1 MLLDGN
7 QRAGSDTKGLNVIS
21 QRSDCPKVRSMN
33 TSERTTAAIV
43 SLLYFVRMLGL
54 FSILPVFTLAASK
67 LYGDG
72 PMLIGLTLGIY
83 GLFQALLQV
92 PYGYLSDRFGRKPM
106 LIAGL
111 SIFIVGSLIAALAER
126 IEWVLVGRA
135 LQGSGAIA
143 GVLLAVL
150 ADGMRFE
157 YRARAMAMVGGS
169 IGLAFGASLVLG
181 PILYAFGGLQALFYL
196 AALTGALALLLVCF
210 VLPGAVNSIVDGAD
224 VDVDVDS
231 DGVGDAGVVPYRGQL
246 QMLNLSIF
254 MNHYLLMSSFLVIP
268 IMLSQFGVAIDDH
281 SVYYLGVLLGSFLLM
296 LPLVV
301 RWRGSLDIPVKI
313 LPAIAVMVVG
323 FVVLAW
329 SPTLPL
335 FVIALLVFF
344 VGFNYLE
351 ATLPALVSKVAP
363 SARRGSAMG
372 VYSASQFLGIF
383 AGGSVGGLLLA
394 LTDNAALLAVNAAL
408 LVLWAGVLMALQRG
422 STSSRLRAS

>member
-1 MLLDGN
+1 
-7 QRAGSDTKGLNVIS
+7 
-21 QRSDCPKVRSMN
+21 MN

-67 LYGDG
+67 LYGSG

-111 SIFIVGSLIAALAER
+111 SVFIVGSLVAALAER

-169 IGLAFGASLVLG
+169 IGLAFGGSLILG
-181 PILYAFGGLQALFYL
+181 PLLYAYGGLQALFFL

-210 VLPGAVNSIVDGAD
+210 VLPSAGSAMVDPAEGGD
-224 VDVDVDS
+224 VS
-231 DGVGDAGVVPYRGQL
+231 EAGVVSYRLQL

-268 IMLSQFGVAIDDH
+268 IMLKQFGVAIEDH
-281 SVYYLGVLLGSFLLM
+281 AVYYLCILLGSFVLM
-296 LPLVV
+296 LPLVI
-301 RWRGSLDIPVKI
+301 RWRGSADLLVKI

-323 FVVLAW
+323 FLVLAW
-329 SPTLPL
+329 SPTLML
-335 FVIALLVFF
+335 FVMALLVFF

-372 VYSASQFLGIF
+372 VYSSSQFLGIF
-383 AGGSVGGLLLA
+383 AGGSVGGVLIG
-394 LTDNAALLAVNAAL
+394 LTDITTLLVVNAAL
-408 LVLWAGVLMALQRG
+408 LILWAGLLMALQRR
-422 STSSRLRAS
+422 SNQPK

>member
-1 MLLDGN
+1 
-7 QRAGSDTKGLNVIS
+7 
-21 QRSDCPKVRSMN
+21 MN

-67 LYGDG
+67 LYGSG

-106 LIAGL
+106 LMTGL
-111 SIFIVGSLIAALAER
+111 TLFIIGSLVAALAER

-169 IGLAFGASLVLG
+169 IGLAFGGSLVLG
-181 PILYAFGGLQALFYL
+181 PLLYAFGGLQALFYL
-196 AALTGALALLLVCF
+196 AAVTGALALLLVIF
-210 VLPGAVNSIVDGAD
+210 VLPTSKIATVEAGKD
-224 VDVDVDS
+224 VS
-231 DGVGDAGVVPYRGQL
+231 PGEPGGVLHNPQL

-268 IMLSQFGVAIDDH
+268 ILLTQFGVAIDDH
-281 SVYYLGVLLGSFLLM
+281 ALYYLGILLGSFLLM
-296 LPLVV
+296 LPLVI
-301 RWRGSLDIPVKI
+301 RWRGSLDVLVKVM
-313 LPAIAVMVVG
+313 PAIAVIVVG
-323 FVVLAW
+323 FLVLAW
-329 SPTLPL
+329 SPTLAL
-335 FVIALLVFF
+335 FVAAVLVFF
-344 VGFNYLE
+344 VGFNYLA
-351 ATLPALVSKVAP
+351 ATLPALVSNVAP
-363 SARRGSAMG
+363 TERRGAAMG
-372 VYSASQFLGIF
+372 IYSASQFLGIF
-383 AGGSVGGLLLA
+383 AGGSVGGLLIA
-394 LTDNAALLAVNAAL
+394 LTDITTLLVVNAAL
-408 LVLWAGVLMALQRG
+408 SAIWAGILIALQRG
-422 STSSRLRAS
+422 SKQSRLQQS

>member
-1 MLLDGN
+1 
-7 QRAGSDTKGLNVIS
+7 
-21 QRSDCPKVRSMN
+21 MN

-67 LYGDG
+67 LYGSG

-106 LIAGL
+106 LMTGL
-111 SIFIVGSLIAALAER
+111 TLFIIGSLVAALAER

-169 IGLAFGASLVLG
+169 IGLAFGGSLVLG
-181 PILYAFGGLQALFYL
+181 PLLYAFGGLQALFYL
-196 AALTGALALLLVCF
+196 AAVTGALALLLVIF
-210 VLPGAVNSIVDGAD
+210 VLPTSKIATVEAGKD
-224 VDVDVDS
+224 VS
-231 DGVGDAGVVPYRGQL
+231 PGEPGGVLHNPQL

-268 IMLSQFGVAIDDH
+268 ILLTQFGVAIDDH
-281 SVYYLGVLLGSFLLM
+281 ALYYLGILLGSFLLM
-296 LPLVV
+296 LPLVI
-301 RWRGSLDIPVKI
+301 RWRGSLDVLVKVM
-313 LPAIAVMVVG
+313 PAIAVIVVG
-323 FVVLAW
+323 FLALAW
-329 SPTLPL
+329 SPTLAL
-335 FVIALLVFF
+335 FVAAVLVFF

-351 ATLPALVSKVAP
+351 ATLPALVSNVAP
-363 SARRGSAMG
+363 TERRGAAMG
-372 VYSASQFLGIF
+372 IYSASQFLGLF
-383 AGGSVGGLLLA
+383 AGGSVGGLLIA
-394 LTDNAALLAVNAAL
+394 LTDITTLLVVNAAL
-408 LVLWAGVLMALQRG
+408 SAIWAGILIALQRG
-422 STSSRLRAS
+422 SKRSRLQQS

>member
-1 MLLDGN
+1 
-7 QRAGSDTKGLNVIS
+7 
-21 QRSDCPKVRSMN
+21 MN

-67 LYGDG
+67 LYGSG

-106 LIAGL
+106 LMTGL
-111 SIFIVGSLIAALAER
+111 TLFIIGSLVAALAER

-169 IGLAFGASLVLG
+169 IGLAFGGSLVLG
-181 PILYAFGGLQALFYL
+181 PLLYAFGGLQALFYL
-196 AALTGALALLLVCF
+196 AAVTGALALLLVIF
-210 VLPGAVNSIVDGAD
+210 VLPTSKIATVEAGKD
-224 VDVDVDS
+224 VS
-231 DGVGDAGVVPYRGQL
+231 PGEPGGVLHNPQL

-268 IMLSQFGVAIDDH
+268 ILLTQFGVAIDDH
-281 SVYYLGVLLGSFLLM
+281 ALYYLGILLGSFLLM
-296 LPLVV
+296 LPLVI
-301 RWRGSLDIPVKI
+301 RWRGSLDVLVKVM
-313 LPAIAVMVVG
+313 PAIAVIVVG
-323 FVVLAW
+323 FLALAW
-329 SPTLPL
+329 SPTLAL
-335 FVIALLVFF
+335 FVAAVLVFF

-351 ATLPALVSKVAP
+351 ATLPALVSNVVP
-363 SARRGSAMG
+363 TERRGAAMG
-372 VYSASQFLGIF
+372 IYSASQFLGLF
-383 AGGSVGGLLLA
+383 AGGSVGGLLIA
-394 LTDNAALLAVNAAL
+394 LTDITTLLVVNAAL
-408 LVLWAGVLMALQRG
+408 SAIWAGILIALQRG
-422 STSSRLRAS
+422 SKRSRLQQS

>member
-1 MLLDGN
+1 
-7 QRAGSDTKGLNVIS
+7 
-21 QRSDCPKVRSMN
+21 MN

-67 LYGDG
+67 LYGSG

-106 LIAGL
+106 LMTGL
-111 SIFIVGSLIAALAER
+111 TLFIIGSLVAALAER

-169 IGLAFGASLVLG
+169 IGLAFGGSLVLG
-181 PILYAFGGLQALFYL
+181 PLLYAFGGLQALFYL
-196 AALTGALALLLVCF
+196 AAVTGALALLLVIF
-210 VLPGAVNSIVDGAD
+210 VLPTSKIATVEAGKD
-224 VDVDVDS
+224 VS
-231 DGVGDAGVVPYRGQL
+231 PGEPGGVLHNPQL

-268 IMLSQFGVAIDDH
+268 ILLTQFGVAIDDH
-281 SVYYLGVLLGSFLLM
+281 ALYYLGILLGSFLLM
-296 LPLVV
+296 LPLVI
-301 RWRGSLDIPVKI
+301 RWRGSLDVLVKVM
-313 LPAIAVMVVG
+313 PAIAVIVVG
-323 FVVLAW
+323 FLALAW
-329 SPTLPL
+329 SPTLAL
-335 FVIALLVFF
+335 FVAAVLVFF

-351 ATLPALVSKVAP
+351 ATLPALVSNVAP
-363 SARRGSAMG
+363 TERRGAAMG
-372 VYSASQFLGIF
+372 IYSASQFLGIF
-383 AGGSVGGLLLA
+383 AGGSVGGLLIA
-394 LTDNAALLAVNAAL
+394 LTDITTLLVVNAAL
-408 LVLWAGVLMALQRG
+408 SAIWAGILIALQRG
-422 STSSRLRAS
+422 SKQSRLQQS

>member
-1 MLLDGN
+1 
-7 QRAGSDTKGLNVIS
+7 
-21 QRSDCPKVRSMN
+21 MN

-67 LYGDG
+67 LYGSG
-72 PMLIGLTLGIY
+72 PILIGLTLGIY

-111 SIFIVGSLIAALAER
+111 SVFIAGSLVAALAER

-150 ADGMRFE
+150 AYGMRFE

-169 IGLAFGASLVLG
+169 IGLAFGGSLVLG
-181 PILYAFGGLQALFYL
+181 PLLYAYSGLQALFYL
-196 AALTGALALLLVCF
+196 AALTGTLALLLVCL
-210 VLPGAVNSIVDGAD
+210 VLPGASNLMVDPAEGDDASEAGA
-224 VDVDVDS
+224 VS
-231 DGVGDAGVVPYRGQL
+231 YRLQL

-268 IMLSQFGVAIDDH
+268 IMLSQFGVAIDEH
-281 SVYYLGVLLGSFLLM
+281 AVYYFCILLSSFLLM
-296 LPLVV
+296 LPLVI
-301 RWRGSLDIPVKI
+301 RWRGSLDILVKI
-313 LPAIAVMVVG
+313 LPAIAVMLVG
-323 FVVLAW
+323 FLVLAW
-329 SPTLPL
+329 SPTLTL
-335 FVIALLVFF
+335 FVVAVLVFF

-372 VYSASQFLGIF
+372 FYSSSQFLGIF
-383 AGGSVGGLLLA
+383 AGGSVGGVLIA
-394 LTDNAALLAVNAAL
+394 LTDITTLLTVNAAL
-408 LVLWAGVLMALQRG
+408 LMLWAGVLMVLQRG
-422 STSSRLRAS
+422 SNSPRSRAM

>member
-1 MLLDGN
+1 
-7 QRAGSDTKGLNVIS
+7 
-21 QRSDCPKVRSMN
+21 MN

-67 LYGDG
+67 LYGSG

-106 LIAGL
+106 LITGL
-111 SIFIVGSLIAALAER
+111 SVFIVGSLVAALAER

-169 IGLAFGASLVLG
+169 IGLAFGGSLILG
-181 PILYAFGGLQALFYL
+181 PLLYAYGGLQALFFL

-210 VLPGAVNSIVDGAD
+210 VLPSAGSAMVDPPEGG
-224 VDVDVDS
+224 
-231 DGVGDAGVVPYRGQL
+231 GVSEAGVVSYRLKL

-268 IMLSQFGVAIDDH
+268 IMLKQFGVAIEDH
-281 SVYYLGVLLGSFLLM
+281 AVYYLCILLGSFVLM
-296 LPLVV
+296 LPLVI
-301 RWRGSLDIPVKI
+301 RWRGSADLLVKI

-323 FVVLAW
+323 FLVLAW
-329 SPTLPL
+329 SPTLML

-351 ATLPALVSKVAP
+351 ATLPTLVSKVAP

-372 VYSASQFLGIF
+372 VYSSSQFLGIF
-383 AGGSVGGLLLA
+383 AGGSVGGVLIG
-394 LTDNAALLAVNAAL
+394 LTDITTLLVVNAAL
-408 LVLWAGVLMALQRG
+408 LILWAGLLMALQRG
-422 STSSRLRAS
+422 SNQPR

>member
-1 MLLDGN
+1 
-7 QRAGSDTKGLNVIS
+7 
-21 QRSDCPKVRSMN
+21 MN

-67 LYGDG
+67 LYGSG

-106 LIAGL
+106 LMTGL
-111 SIFIVGSLIAALAER
+111 TLFIIGSLVAALAER

-169 IGLAFGASLVLG
+169 IGLAFGGSLVLG
-181 PILYAFGGLQALFYL
+181 PLLYAFGGLQALFYL
-196 AALTGALALLLVCF
+196 AAVTGALALLLVIF
-210 VLPGAVNSIVDGAD
+210 VLPTSKIATVEAGKD
-224 VDVDVDS
+224 VS
-231 DGVGDAGVVPYRGQL
+231 PGEPGGVLHNPQL

-268 IMLSQFGVAIDDH
+268 ILLTQFGVAIDDH
-281 SVYYLGVLLGSFLLM
+281 ALYYLGILLGSFLLM
-296 LPLVV
+296 LPLVI
-301 RWRGSLDIPVKI
+301 RWRGSLDVLVKVM
-313 LPAIAVMVVG
+313 PAIAVIVVG
-323 FVVLAW
+323 FLVLAW
-329 SPTLPL
+329 SPTLAL
-335 FVIALLVFF
+335 FVAAVLVFF

-351 ATLPALVSKVAP
+351 ATLPALVSNVAP
-363 SARRGSAMG
+363 TERRGAAMG
-372 VYSASQFLGIF
+372 IYSASQFLGIF
-383 AGGSVGGLLLA
+383 AGGSVGGLLIA
-394 LTDNAALLAVNAAL
+394 LTDITTLLVVNAAL
-408 LVLWAGVLMALQRG
+408 SAIWAGILIALQRG
-422 STSSRLRAS
+422 SKRSRLQQS

>member
-1 MLLDGN
+1 
-7 QRAGSDTKGLNVIS
+7 
-21 QRSDCPKVRSMN
+21 MN

-67 LYGDG
+67 LYGSG

-106 LIAGL
+106 LMTGL
-111 SIFIVGSLIAALAER
+111 TLFIIGSLVAALAER

-169 IGLAFGASLVLG
+169 IGLAFGGSLVLG
-181 PILYAFGGLQALFYL
+181 PLLYAFGGLQALFYL
-196 AALTGALALLLVCF
+196 AAVTGALALLLVIF
-210 VLPGAVNSIVDGAD
+210 VLPTSKIATVEAGKD
-224 VDVDVDS
+224 VS
-231 DGVGDAGVVPYRGQL
+231 PGEPGGVLHNPQL

-268 IMLSQFGVAIDDH
+268 ILLTQFGVAIDDH
-281 SVYYLGVLLGSFLLM
+281 ALYYLGILLGSFLLM
-296 LPLVV
+296 LPLVI
-301 RWRGSLDIPVKI
+301 RWRGSLDVLVKVM
-313 LPAIAVMVVG
+313 PAIAVIVVG
-323 FVVLAW
+323 FLVLAW
-329 SPTLPL
+329 SPTLAL
-335 FVIALLVFF
+335 FVAAVLVFF

-351 ATLPALVSKVAP
+351 ATLPALVSNVVP
-363 SARRGSAMG
+363 TERRGAAMG
-372 VYSASQFLGIF
+372 IYSASQFLGIF
-383 AGGSVGGLLLA
+383 AGGSVGGLLIA
-394 LTDNAALLAVNAAL
+394 LTDITTLLVVNAAL
-408 LVLWAGVLMALQRG
+408 SAIWAGILIALQRG
-422 STSSRLRAS
+422 SKQSRLQQS

>member
-1 MLLDGN
+1 
-7 QRAGSDTKGLNVIS
+7 
-21 QRSDCPKVRSMN
+21 MN

-67 LYGDG
+67 LYGSG

-106 LIAGL
+106 LMTGL
-111 SIFIVGSLIAALAER
+111 TLFIIGSLVAALAER

-169 IGLAFGASLVLG
+169 IGLAFGGSLVLG
-181 PILYAFGGLQALFYL
+181 PLLYAFGGLQALFYL
-196 AALTGALALLLVCF
+196 AAVTGALALLLVIF
-210 VLPGAVNSIVDGAD
+210 VLPASKIATVEAGKD
-224 VDVDVDS
+224 VS
-231 DGVGDAGVVPYRGQL
+231 PGEPGGVLHNPQL

-268 IMLSQFGVAIDDH
+268 ILLTQFGVAIDDH
-281 SVYYLGVLLGSFLLM
+281 ALYYLGILLGSFLLM
-296 LPLVV
+296 LPLVI
-301 RWRGSLDIPVKI
+301 RWRGSLDVLVKVM
-313 LPAIAVMVVG
+313 PAIAVIVVG
-323 FVVLAW
+323 FLALAW
-329 SPTLPL
+329 SPTLAL
-335 FVIALLVFF
+335 FVSAVLVFF

-351 ATLPALVSKVAP
+351 ATLPALVSNVAP
-363 SARRGSAMG
+363 TERRGAAMG
-372 VYSASQFLGIF
+372 IYSASQFLGLF
-383 AGGSVGGLLLA
+383 AGGSVGGLLIA
-394 LTDNAALLAVNAAL
+394 LTDITTLLVVNAAL
-408 LVLWAGVLMALQRG
+408 SAIWAGILIALQRG
-422 STSSRLRAS
+422 SKQSRLQQS

>member
-1 MLLDGN
+1 
-7 QRAGSDTKGLNVIS
+7 
-21 QRSDCPKVRSMN
+21 MN

-67 LYGDG
+67 LYGSG

-106 LIAGL
+106 LMTGL
-111 SIFIVGSLIAALAER
+111 TLFIIGSLVAALAER

-169 IGLAFGASLVLG
+169 IGLAFGGSLVLG
-181 PILYAFGGLQALFYL
+181 PLLYAFGGLQALFYL
-196 AALTGALALLLVCF
+196 AAVTGALALLLVIF
-210 VLPGAVNSIVDGAD
+210 VLPTSKIATVEAGKD
-224 VDVDVDS
+224 VS
-231 DGVGDAGVVPYRGQL
+231 PGEPGGVLHNPQL

-268 IMLSQFGVAIDDH
+268 ILLTQFGVAIDDH
-281 SVYYLGVLLGSFLLM
+281 ALYYLGILLGSFLLM
-296 LPLVV
+296 LPLVI
-301 RWRGSLDIPVKI
+301 RWRGSLDVLVKVM
-313 LPAIAVMVVG
+313 PAIAVIVVG
-323 FVVLAW
+323 FLVLAW
-329 SPTLPL
+329 SPTLAL
-335 FVIALLVFF
+335 FVAAVLVFF

-351 ATLPALVSKVAP
+351 ATLPALVSNVAP
-363 SARRGSAMG
+363 TERRGAAMG
-372 VYSASQFLGIF
+372 IYSASQFLGLF
-383 AGGSVGGLLLA
+383 AGGSVGGLLIA
-394 LTDNAALLAVNAAL
+394 LTDITTLLVVNAAL
-408 LVLWAGVLMALQRG
+408 SAIWAGILIALQRG
-422 STSSRLRAS
+422 SKQSRLQQS

>member
-1 MLLDGN
+1 
-7 QRAGSDTKGLNVIS
+7 
-21 QRSDCPKVRSMN
+21 MN

-67 LYGDG
+67 LYGSG

-111 SIFIVGSLIAALAER
+111 SVFIVGSLVAALAER

-169 IGLAFGASLVLG
+169 IGLAFGGSLILG
-181 PILYAFGGLQALFYL
+181 PLLYAYGGLQALFFL

-210 VLPGAVNSIVDGAD
+210 VLPSAGSAMVDPAEGGD
-224 VDVDVDS
+224 VS
-231 DGVGDAGVVPYRGQL
+231 EAGVVSYRLQL

-268 IMLSQFGVAIDDH
+268 IMLKQFGVAIEDH
-281 SVYYLGVLLGSFLLM
+281 AVYYLCILLGSFVLM
-296 LPLVV
+296 LPLVI
-301 RWRGSLDIPVKI
+301 RWRGSADLLVKI

-323 FVVLAW
+323 FLVLAW
-329 SPTLPL
+329 SPTLML
-335 FVIALLVFF
+335 FVMALLVFF

-372 VYSASQFLGIF
+372 VYSSSQFLGIF
-383 AGGSVGGLLLA
+383 AGGSVGGVLIG
-394 LTDNAALLAVNAAL
+394 LTDFTTLLAVNAAL
-408 LVLWAGVLMALQRG
+408 LILWAGLLMALQRG
-422 STSSRLRAS
+422 SNQPK

>member
-1 MLLDGN
+1 
-7 QRAGSDTKGLNVIS
+7 
-21 QRSDCPKVRSMN
+21 MN

-67 LYGDG
+67 LYGSG

-106 LIAGL
+106 LMTGL
-111 SIFIVGSLIAALAER
+111 TLFIIGSLVAALAER

-169 IGLAFGASLVLG
+169 IGLAFGGSLVLG
-181 PILYAFGGLQALFYL
+181 PLLYAFGGLQALFYL
-196 AALTGALALLLVCF
+196 AAVTGALALLLVIF
-210 VLPGAVNSIVDGAD
+210 VLPTSKIATVEAGKD
-224 VDVDVDS
+224 VS
-231 DGVGDAGVVPYRGQL
+231 PGEPGGVLHNPQL

-268 IMLSQFGVAIDDH
+268 ILLTQFGVAIDDH
-281 SVYYLGVLLGSFLLM
+281 ALYYLGILLGSFLLM
-296 LPLVV
+296 LPLVI
-301 RWRGSLDIPVKI
+301 RWRGSLDVLVKVM
-313 LPAIAVMVVG
+313 PAIAVIVVG
-323 FVVLAW
+323 FLALAW
-329 SPTLPL
+329 SPTLAL
-335 FVIALLVFF
+335 FVAAVLVFF

-351 ATLPALVSKVAP
+351 ATLPALVSNVAP
-363 SARRGSAMG
+363 TERRGAAMG
-372 VYSASQFLGIF
+372 IYSASQFLGIF
-383 AGGSVGGLLLA
+383 AGGSVGGLLIA
-394 LTDNAALLAVNAAL
+394 LTDITTLLVVNAAL
-408 LVLWAGVLMALQRG
+408 SAIWAGILIALQRG
-422 STSSRLRAS
+422 SKRSRLQQS

>member
-1 MLLDGN
+1 
-7 QRAGSDTKGLNVIS
+7 
-21 QRSDCPKVRSMN
+21 MN

-67 LYGDG
+67 LYGSG

-111 SIFIVGSLIAALAER
+111 SIFIAGSLVAALAER

-169 IGLAFGASLVLG
+169 IGLAFGGSLVLG
-181 PILYAFGGLQALFYL
+181 PLLYAYGGLQALFYL
-196 AALTGALALLLVCF
+196 AALTGTLALLLVCF
-210 VLPGAVNSIVDGAD
+210 VLPSAGSAMFDPAEGGD
-224 VDVDVDS
+224 VS
-231 DGVGDAGVVPYRGQL
+231 EAGVVSYRLQL

-268 IMLSQFGVAIDDH
+268 IMLKQFGVAIEDH
-281 SVYYLGVLLGSFLLM
+281 AVYYLCILLGSFVLM
-296 LPLVV
+296 LPLVI
-301 RWRGSLDIPVKI
+301 RWRGSADLLVKI

-323 FVVLAW
+323 FLVLAW
-329 SPTLPL
+329 SPTLML
-335 FVIALLVFF
+335 FVMALL

-372 VYSASQFLGIF
+372 VYSSSQFLGIF
-383 AGGSVGGLLLA
+383 AGGSVGGVLIG
-394 LTDNAALLAVNAAL
+394 LTDITTLLVVNAAL
-408 LVLWAGVLMALQRG
+408 LILWAGLLMALQRG
-422 STSSRLRAS
+422 SNQPK

>member
-1 MLLDGN
+1 
-7 QRAGSDTKGLNVIS
+7 
-21 QRSDCPKVRSMN
+21 MN

-67 LYGDG
+67 LYGSG

-111 SIFIVGSLIAALAER
+111 SVFIVGSLVAALAER

-169 IGLAFGASLVLG
+169 IGLAFGGSLILG
-181 PILYAFGGLQALFYL
+181 PLLYAYGGLQPLFFL

-210 VLPGAVNSIVDGAD
+210 VLPSAGSAMVDPAEGGD
-224 VDVDVDS
+224 VS
-231 DGVGDAGVVPYRGQL
+231 EAGVVSYRLQL

-254 MNHYLLMSSFLVIP
+254 MNHYLLMSGFLVIP
-268 IMLSQFGVAIDDH
+268 IMLSQFGVAIDEH
-281 SVYYLGVLLGSFLLM
+281 AVYYLCILLGSFLLM
-296 LPLVV
+296 LPLVI
-301 RWRGSLDIPVKI
+301 RWRGSLDILDTI
-313 LPAIAVMVVG
+313 LPAIAVMLVG
-323 FVVLAW
+323 FLVLAW
-329 SPTLPL
+329 SPTLTL
-335 FVIALLVFF
+335 FVVAVLVFF

-372 VYSASQFLGIF
+372 FYSSSQFLGIF
-383 AGGSVGGLLLA
+383 AGGSVGGVLIA
-394 LTDNAALLAVNAAL
+394 LTDITTLLAVNAAL
-408 LVLWAGVLMALQRG
+408 LMLWAGVLMVLQRG
-422 STSSRLRAS
+422 SNSPRSPAM

>member
-1 MLLDGN
+1 
-7 QRAGSDTKGLNVIS
+7 
-21 QRSDCPKVRSMN
+21 MN

-67 LYGDG
+67 LYGSG

-106 LIAGL
+106 LMTGL
-111 SIFIVGSLIAALAER
+111 TLFIIGSLVAALAER

-169 IGLAFGASLVLG
+169 IGLAFGGSLVLG
-181 PILYAFGGLQALFYL
+181 PLLYAFGGLQALFYL
-196 AALTGALALLLVCF
+196 AAVTGALALLLVIF
-210 VLPGAVNSIVDGAD
+210 VLPTSKIATVEAGKD
-224 VDVDVDS
+224 VS
-231 DGVGDAGVVPYRGQL
+231 PGEPGGVLHNPQL

-268 IMLSQFGVAIDDH
+268 ILLTQFGVAIDDH
-281 SVYYLGVLLGSFLLM
+281 ALYYLGILLGSFLLM
-296 LPLVV
+296 LPLVI
-301 RWRGSLDIPVKI
+301 RWRGSLDVLVKVM
-313 LPAIAVMVVG
+313 PAIAVIVVG
-323 FVVLAW
+323 FLVLAW
-329 SPTLPL
+329 SPTLAL
-335 FVIALLVFF
+335 FVAAVLVFF

-351 ATLPALVSKVAP
+351 ATLPALVSNVAP
-363 SARRGSAMG
+363 TERRGAAMG
-372 VYSASQFLGIF
+372 IYSASQFLGLF
-383 AGGSVGGLLLA
+383 AGGSVGGLLIA
-394 LTDNAALLAVNAAL
+394 LTDITTLLVVNAAL
-408 LVLWAGVLMALQRG
+408 SAIWAGILIALQRG
-422 STSSRLRAS
+422 SKRSRLQQS

>member
-1 MLLDGN
+1 
-7 QRAGSDTKGLNVIS
+7 
-21 QRSDCPKVRSMN
+21 MN

-67 LYGDG
+67 LYGSG

-111 SIFIVGSLIAALAER
+111 SVFIVGSLVAALAER

-169 IGLAFGASLVLG
+169 IGLAFGGSLILG
-181 PILYAFGGLQALFYL
+181 PLLYAYGGLQALFFL

-210 VLPGAVNSIVDGAD
+210 VLPSACSAMVDPAEGGD
-224 VDVDVDS
+224 VS
-231 DGVGDAGVVPYRGQL
+231 EAGVVSYRLQL

-268 IMLSQFGVAIDDH
+268 IMLKQFGVAIEDH
-281 SVYYLGVLLGSFLLM
+281 AVYYLCILLGSFVLM
-296 LPLVV
+296 LPLVI
-301 RWRGSLDIPVKI
+301 RWRGSADLLVKI

-323 FVVLAW
+323 FLVLAW
-329 SPTLPL
+329 SPTLML
-335 FVIALLVFF
+335 FVMALLVFF

-372 VYSASQFLGIF
+372 VYSSSQFLGIF
-383 AGGSVGGLLLA
+383 AGGSVGGVLIG
-394 LTDNAALLAVNAAL
+394 LTDITTLLVVNAAL
-408 LVLWAGVLMALQRG
+408 LILWAGLLMALQRG
-422 STSSRLRAS
+422 SNQPK

>member
-1 MLLDGN
+1 
-7 QRAGSDTKGLNVIS
+7 
-21 QRSDCPKVRSMN
+21 MN

-67 LYGDG
+67 LYGSG

-106 LIAGL
+106 LMTGL
-111 SIFIVGSLIAALAER
+111 TLFIIGSLVAALAER

-169 IGLAFGASLVLG
+169 IGLAFGGSLVLG
-181 PILYAFGGLQALFYL
+181 PLLYAFGGLQALFYL
-196 AALTGALALLLVCF
+196 AAVTGALALLLVIF
-210 VLPGAVNSIVDGAD
+210 VLPTSKIATVEAGKD
-224 VDVDVDS
+224 VS
-231 DGVGDAGVVPYRGQL
+231 PGEPCGVLHNPQL

-268 IMLSQFGVAIDDH
+268 ILLTQFGVAIDDH
-281 SVYYLGVLLGSFLLM
+281 ALYYLGILLGSFLLM
-296 LPLVV
+296 LPLVI
-301 RWRGSLDIPVKI
+301 RWRGSLDVLVKVM
-313 LPAIAVMVVG
+313 PAIAVIVVG
-323 FVVLAW
+323 FLVLAW
-329 SPTLPL
+329 SPTLAL
-335 FVIALLVFF
+335 FVAAVLVFF

-351 ATLPALVSKVAP
+351 ATLPALVSNVAP
-363 SARRGSAMG
+363 TERRGAAMG
-372 VYSASQFLGIF
+372 IYSASQFLGIF
-383 AGGSVGGLLLA
+383 AGGSVGGLLIA
-394 LTDNAALLAVNAAL
+394 LTDITTLLVVNAAL
-408 LVLWAGVLMALQRG
+408 SAIWAGILIALQRG
-422 STSSRLRAS
+422 SKQSRLQQS

>member
-1 MLLDGN
+1 
-7 QRAGSDTKGLNVIS
+7 
-21 QRSDCPKVRSMN
+21 MN

-67 LYGDG
+67 LYGSG

-106 LIAGL
+106 LMTGL
-111 SIFIVGSLIAALAER
+111 TLFIIGSLVAALAER

-169 IGLAFGASLVLG
+169 IGLAFGGSLVLG
-181 PILYAFGGLQALFYL
+181 PLLYAFGGLQALFYL
-196 AALTGALALLLVCF
+196 AAVTGALALLLVIF
-210 VLPGAVNSIVDGAD
+210 VLPTSKIATVEAGKD
-224 VDVDVDS
+224 VS
-231 DGVGDAGVVPYRGQL
+231 PGEPGGVLHNPQL

-268 IMLSQFGVAIDDH
+268 ILLTQFGVAIDDH
-281 SVYYLGVLLGSFLLM
+281 ALYYLGILLGSFLLM
-296 LPLVV
+296 LPLVI
-301 RWRGSLDIPVKI
+301 RWRGSLDVLVKVM
-313 LPAIAVMVVG
+313 PAIAVIVVG
-323 FVVLAW
+323 FLALAW
-329 SPTLPL
+329 SPTLAL
-335 FVIALLVFF
+335 FVAAVLVFF

-351 ATLPALVSKVAP
+351 ATLPALVSNVAP
-363 SARRGSAMG
+363 TERRGAAMG
-372 VYSASQFLGIF
+372 IYSASQFLGLF
-383 AGGSVGGLLLA
+383 AGGSVGGLLIA
-394 LTDNAALLAVNAAL
+394 LTDITTLLVVNAAL
-408 LVLWAGVLMALQRG
+408 SAIWAGILIALQRG
-422 STSSRLRAS
+422 SKQSRLQQS

>member
-1 MLLDGN
+1 
-7 QRAGSDTKGLNVIS
+7 
-21 QRSDCPKVRSMN
+21 MN

-67 LYGDG
+67 LYGSG

-106 LIAGL
+106 LMTGL
-111 SIFIVGSLIAALAER
+111 TLFIIGSLVAALAER

-169 IGLAFGASLVLG
+169 IGLAFGGSLVLG
-181 PILYAFGGLQALFYL
+181 PLLYAFGGLQALFYL
-196 AALTGALALLLVCF
+196 AAVTGALALLLVIF
-210 VLPGAVNSIVDGAD
+210 VLPTSKIATVEAGKD
-224 VDVDVDS
+224 VS
-231 DGVGDAGVVPYRGQL
+231 PGEPGGVLHNPQL

-268 IMLSQFGVAIDDH
+268 ILLTQFGVAIDDH
-281 SVYYLGVLLGSFLLM
+281 ALYYLGILLGSFLLM
-296 LPLVV
+296 LPLVI
-301 RWRGSLDIPVKI
+301 RWRGSLDVLVKVM
-313 LPAIAVMVVG
+313 PAIAVIVVG
-323 FVVLAW
+323 FLALAW
-329 SPTLPL
+329 SPTLAL
-335 FVIALLVFF
+335 FVAAVLVFF

-351 ATLPALVSKVAP
+351 ATLPALVSNVAP
-363 SARRGSAMG
+363 TERRGAAMG
-372 VYSASQFLGIF
+372 VYSASQFLGLF
-383 AGGSVGGLLLA
+383 AGGSVGGLLIA
-394 LTDNAALLAVNAAL
+394 LTDITTLLVVNAAL
-408 LVLWAGVLMALQRG
+408 SAIWAGILIALQRG
-422 STSSRLRAS
+422 SKQSRLQQS

>member
-1 MLLDGN
+1 
-7 QRAGSDTKGLNVIS
+7 
-21 QRSDCPKVRSMN
+21 MN

-67 LYGDG
+67 LYGSG

-106 LIAGL
+106 LMTGL
-111 SIFIVGSLIAALAER
+111 TLFIIGSLVAALAER

-169 IGLAFGASLVLG
+169 IGLAFGGSLVLG
-181 PILYAFGGLQALFYL
+181 PLLYAFGGLQALFYL
-196 AALTGALALLLVCF
+196 AAVTGALALLLVIF
-210 VLPGAVNSIVDGAD
+210 VLPTSKIATVEAGKD
-224 VDVDVDS
+224 VS
-231 DGVGDAGVVPYRGQL
+231 PGEPGGVLHNPQL

-268 IMLSQFGVAIDDH
+268 ILLTQFGVAIDDH
-281 SVYYLGVLLGSFLLM
+281 ALYYLGILLGSFLLM
-296 LPLVV
+296 LPLVI
-301 RWRGSLDIPVKI
+301 RWRGSLDVLVKVM
-313 LPAIAVMVVG
+313 PAIAVIVVG
-323 FVVLAW
+323 FLVLAW
-329 SPTLPL
+329 SPTLAL
-335 FVIALLVFF
+335 FVAAVLVFF

-351 ATLPALVSKVAP
+351 ATLPALVSNVVP
-363 SARRGSAMG
+363 TERRGAAMG
-372 VYSASQFLGIF
+372 IYSASQFLGLF
-383 AGGSVGGLLLA
+383 AGGSVGGLLIA
-394 LTDNAALLAVNAAL
+394 LTDITTLLVVNAAL
-408 LVLWAGVLMALQRG
+408 SAIWAGILIALQRG
-422 STSSRLRAS
+422 SKQSRLQQS

>member
-1 MLLDGN
+1 
-7 QRAGSDTKGLNVIS
+7 
-21 QRSDCPKVRSMN
+21 MN

-67 LYGDG
+67 LYGSG
-72 PMLIGLTLGIY
+72 PILIGLTLGIY

-111 SIFIVGSLIAALAER
+111 SVFIAGSLVAALAER

-169 IGLAFGASLVLG
+169 IGLAFGGSLVLG
-181 PILYAFGGLQALFYL
+181 PLLYAYSGLHALFYL
-196 AALTGALALLLVCF
+196 AALTGTLALLLVCL
-210 VLPGAVNSIVDGAD
+210 VLPGASNLMVDPAEGDDASEAGA
-224 VDVDVDS
+224 VS
-231 DGVGDAGVVPYRGQL
+231 YRLQL

-254 MNHYLLMSSFLVIP
+254 MNHYLLMSSYLVIP
-268 IMLSQFGVAIDDH
+268 IMLSHFGVAIDEH
-281 SVYYLGVLLGSFLLM
+281 AVYYFCILLSSFLLM
-296 LPLVV
+296 LPLVI
-301 RWRGSLDIPVKI
+301 RWRGSLDILVKI
-313 LPAIAVMVVG
+313 LPAIAVMLVG
-323 FVVLAW
+323 FLVLAW
-329 SPTLPL
+329 SPTLTL
-335 FVIALLVFF
+335 FVVAVLVFF

-372 VYSASQFLGIF
+372 FYSSSQFLGIF
-383 AGGSVGGLLLA
+383 AGGSVGGVLIA
-394 LTDNAALLAVNAAL
+394 LTDITTLLTVNAAL
-408 LVLWAGVLMALQRG
+408 LMLWAGVLMVLQRG
-422 STSSRLRAS
+422 SNSPRSRAM

>member
-1 MLLDGN
+1 
-7 QRAGSDTKGLNVIS
+7 
-21 QRSDCPKVRSMN
+21 MN

-67 LYGDG
+67 LYGSG

-106 LIAGL
+106 FMTGL
-111 SIFIVGSLIAALAER
+111 TLFIIGSLVAALAER

-169 IGLAFGASLVLG
+169 IGLAFGGSLVLG
-181 PILYAFGGLQALFYL
+181 PLLYAFGGLQALFYL
-196 AALTGALALLLVCF
+196 AAVTGALALLLVIF
-210 VLPGAVNSIVDGAD
+210 VLPTSKIATVEAGKD
-224 VDVDVDS
+224 VS
-231 DGVGDAGVVPYRGQL
+231 PGEPGGVLHNPQL

-268 IMLSQFGVAIDDH
+268 ILLTQFGVAIDDH
-281 SVYYLGVLLGSFLLM
+281 ALYYLGILLGSFLLM
-296 LPLVV
+296 LPLVI
-301 RWRGSLDIPVKI
+301 RWRGSLDVLVKVM
-313 LPAIAVMVVG
+313 PAIAVIVVG
-323 FVVLAW
+323 FLVLAW
-329 SPTLPL
+329 SPTLAL
-335 FVIALLVFF
+335 FVAAVLVFF

-351 ATLPALVSKVAP
+351 ATLPALVSNVAP
-363 SARRGSAMG
+363 TERRGAAMG
-372 VYSASQFLGIF
+372 IYSASQFLGIF
-383 AGGSVGGLLLA
+383 AGGSVGGLLIA
-394 LTDNAALLAVNAAL
+394 LTDITTLLVVNAAL
-408 LVLWAGVLMALQRG
+408 SAIWAGILIALQRG
-422 STSSRLRAS
+422 SKQSRLQQS

>member
-1 MLLDGN
+1 
-7 QRAGSDTKGLNVIS
+7 
-21 QRSDCPKVRSMN
+21 MN

-67 LYGDG
+67 LYGSG

-111 SIFIVGSLIAALAER
+111 SIFIAGSLVAALAER

-169 IGLAFGASLVLG
+169 IGLAFGGSLVLG
-181 PILYAFGGLQALFYL
+181 PLLYAYGGLQALFYL
-196 AALTGALALLLVCF
+196 AALTGTLALLLVCL
-210 VLPGAVNSIVDGAD
+210 VLPGASNLMVDPAEGDDVSEAGA
-224 VDVDVDS
+224 VS
-231 DGVGDAGVVPYRGQL
+231 YRLQL

-268 IMLSQFGVAIDDH
+268 IMLSQFGVAIDEH
-281 SVYYLGVLLGSFLLM
+281 AVYYLCILLGSFLLM
-296 LPLVV
+296 LPLVI
-301 RWRGSLDIPVKI
+301 RWRGSLDILVKI
-313 LPAIAVMVVG
+313 LPAIAVMLVG
-323 FVVLAW
+323 FLVLAW
-329 SPTLPL
+329 SPTLTL
-335 FVIALLVFF
+335 FVVAVLVFF

-372 VYSASQFLGIF
+372 FYSSSQFLGIF
-383 AGGSVGGLLLA
+383 AGGSVGGVLIA
-394 LTDNAALLAVNAAL
+394 LTDITTLLAVNAAL
-408 LVLWAGVLMALQRG
+408 LMLWAGVLMVLQRG
-422 STSSRLRAS
+422 SNSPRSPAM

>member
-1 MLLDGN
+1 
-7 QRAGSDTKGLNVIS
+7 
-21 QRSDCPKVRSMN
+21 
-33 TSERTTAAIV
+33 
-43 SLLYFVRMLGL
+43 MLGL

-67 LYGDG
+67 LYGSG

-106 LIAGL
+106 LVAGL
-111 SIFIVGSLIAALAER
+111 SVFIVGSLVAALAER

-169 IGLAFGASLVLG
+169 IGLAFGGSLILG
-181 PILYAFGGLQALFYL
+181 PLLYAYGGLQALFFL

-210 VLPGAVNSIVDGAD
+210 VLPSAGSAMVDPAEGGD
-224 VDVDVDS
+224 VS
-231 DGVGDAGVVPYRGQL
+231 EAGVVSYRLQL

-268 IMLSQFGVAIDDH
+268 IMLKQFGVAIEDH
-281 SVYYLGVLLGSFLLM
+281 AVYYLCILLGSFVLM
-296 LPLVV
+296 LPLVI
-301 RWRGSLDIPVKI
+301 RWRGSADLLVKI
-313 LPAIAVMVVG
+313 LPAIAVMLVG
-323 FVVLAW
+323 FLVLAW
-329 SPTLPL
+329 SPTLTL
-335 FVIALLVFF
+335 FVVAVLVFF

-372 VYSASQFLGIF
+372 VYSSSQFLGIF
-383 AGGSVGGLLLA
+383 AGGSVGGVLIG
-394 LTDNAALLAVNAAL
+394 LTDITTLLVVNAAL
-408 LVLWAGVLMALQRG
+408 LILWAGLLMALQRG
-422 STSSRLRAS
+422 SNQPK

>member
-1 MLLDGN
+1 
-7 QRAGSDTKGLNVIS
+7 
-21 QRSDCPKVRSMN
+21 MN

-67 LYGDG
+67 LYGSG
-72 PMLIGLTLGIY
+72 PILIGLTLGIY

-111 SIFIVGSLIAALAER
+111 SVFIAGSLVAALAER

-169 IGLAFGASLVLG
+169 IGLAFGGSLVLG
-181 PILYAFGGLQALFYL
+181 PLLYAYSGLQALFYL
-196 AALTGALALLLVCF
+196 AALTGTLALLLVCL
-210 VLPGAVNSIVDGAD
+210 VLPGASNLMVDPAEGDDASEAGA
-224 VDVDVDS
+224 VS
-231 DGVGDAGVVPYRGQL
+231 YRLQL

-268 IMLSQFGVAIDDH
+268 IMLSQFGVAIDEH
-281 SVYYLGVLLGSFLLM
+281 AVYYFCILLSSFLLM
-296 LPLVV
+296 LPLVI
-301 RWRGSLDIPVKI
+301 RWRGSLDILVKI
-313 LPAIAVMVVG
+313 LPAIAVMLVG
-323 FVVLAW
+323 FLVLAW
-329 SPTLPL
+329 SPTLTL
-335 FVIALLVFF
+335 FVVAVLVFF

-372 VYSASQFLGIF
+372 FYSSSQFLGIF
-383 AGGSVGGLLLA
+383 AGGSVGGVLIA
-394 LTDNAALLAVNAAL
+394 LTDITTLLTVNAAL
-408 LVLWAGVLMALQRG
+408 LMLWAGVLMVLQRG
-422 STSSRLRAS
+422 SNSPRSRAM

>member
-1 MLLDGN
+1 
-7 QRAGSDTKGLNVIS
+7 
-21 QRSDCPKVRSMN
+21 MN

-67 LYGDG
+67 LYGSG

-111 SIFIVGSLIAALAER
+111 SAGLSVFIVGSLVAALAER

-169 IGLAFGASLVLG
+169 IGLAFGGSLILG
-181 PILYAFGGLQALFYL
+181 PLLYAYGGLQALFFL

-210 VLPGAVNSIVDGAD
+210 VLPSAGSAMVDPAEGGD
-224 VDVDVDS
+224 VS
-231 DGVGDAGVVPYRGQL
+231 EAGVVSYRLQL

-268 IMLSQFGVAIDDH
+268 IMLKQFGVAIEDH
-281 SVYYLGVLLGSFLLM
+281 AVYYLCILLGSFVLM
-296 LPLVV
+296 LPLVI
-301 RWRGSLDIPVKI
+301 RWRGSADLLVKI

-323 FVVLAW
+323 FLVLAW
-329 SPTLPL
+329 SPTLML
-335 FVIALLVFF
+335 FVMALLVFF

-372 VYSASQFLGIF
+372 VYSSSQFLGIF
-383 AGGSVGGLLLA
+383 AGGSVGGVLIG
-394 LTDNAALLAVNAAL
+394 LTDITTLLVVNAAL
-408 LVLWAGVLMALQRG
+408 LILWAGLLMALQRG
-422 STSSRLRAS
+422 SNQPK